1 MLQPILSLLPRPIG
15 LQTPLSRGFMPGT
28 NIHGAHGCFEQLQVS
43 LNRCRNA
50 DECAG
55 FEERMRAG

>member
-28 NIHGAHGCFEQLQVS
+28 NIHGTHGCFEQLQFS
-43 LNRCRNA
+43 LDRSRNA
-50 DECAG
+50 G
-55 FEERMRAG
+55 